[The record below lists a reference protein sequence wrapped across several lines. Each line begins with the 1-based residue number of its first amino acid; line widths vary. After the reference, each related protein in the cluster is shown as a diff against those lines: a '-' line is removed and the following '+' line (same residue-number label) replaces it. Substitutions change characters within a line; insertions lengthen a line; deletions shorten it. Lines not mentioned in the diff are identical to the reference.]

1 VHDQKHR
8 SHCDLWFLFGEYLMK
23 YKDTEDSQRIC
34 DNGSESYSATGVSK
48 MFPTVATWLG

>member
-1 VHDQKHR
+1 
-8 SHCDLWFLFGEYLMK
+8 MK